1 MIDELMAEK
10 AIAMQDRARLDAD
23 CARID
28 AGIAAH
34 QSAAKAKAIVE
45 VKALMQQH
53 GMTRSDIGA
62 MLDRAKAS
70 KPTKNPRAPMYRNSA
85 GQTWGGRG
93 KHPTWLRTELGLGRK
108 LDDLKISA

>member
-10 AIAMQDRARLDAD
+10 AIAMQER
-23 CARID
+23 ARID
-28 AGIAAH
+28 ADFERIEKGIAAL
-34 QSAAKAKAIVE
+34 QDAAKAKAIVE
-45 VKALMQQH
+45 VNAFMQQH
-53 GMTRSDIGA
+53 GLTRSDIGA

-70 KPTKNPRAPMYRNSA
+70 KPTKTPRAPMYRNSA

-108 LDDLKISA
+108 LDDFKISA

>member
-10 AIAMQDRARLDAD
+10 AIAMQER
-23 CARID
+23 ARID
-28 AGIAAH
+28 ADFERIEKGIAAL
-34 QSAAKAKAIVE
+34 QDAAKAKAIVE
-45 VKALMQQH
+45 VNAFMQQH
-53 GMTRSDIGA
+53 GLTRSDIGA

-70 KPTKNPRAPMYRNSA
+70 KPTKTPSAPMYRNSA

-108 LDDLKISA
+108 LDDFKISA